1 MDDSDRLS
9 ALRRSL
15 RERLGNKRYD
25 VWLGDATELRYAND
39 ALQLTCSSGAE
50 MEWLRRRLHNDLQR
64 AARDIWGPGVPVV
77 YAVKEVP
84 DAVVADNAATTR
96 PARRQTSAQGPTP
109 ARGGMKGREPQ
120 RPREA
125 ARFCWESLAVGSAN
139 RLAVATVEAALEQP
153 GRFSPLLV
161 YGPCGVGKSHLL
173 YGAAGRFRRS
183 ATRPGVLAMT
193 AEQFTAQFLG
203 ALQDRSLPRFRDKC
217 RTVDV
222 LLIDDVQFLIGKK
235 ATLEE
240 ALYTIEALGQRGR
253 QVILTAD
260 RPPNEFPKTAA
271 VLAGKL
277 AGGLALQVD
286 PPDYEMRVAMV
297 EAIAARVEAQL
308 GDGVAELVAQ
318 QVVGSARLLGGA
330 VNRLVAMSMAVGQP
344 ITAGLASS
352 TLTDFARQHTPQ
364 VKLADVQRAVCEVFG
379 VEPNRLKSKEKTRGL
394 VEPRMIAMWLSR
406 HYTRAALSEI
416 GEYFGRRSHS
426 TVVAA
431 QKKCDRL
438 VSEKATLV
446 VGDADYPIDHAIR
459 RVEAVL
465 RSA

>member
-9 ALRRSL
+9 ALRQSL
-15 RERLGNKRYD
+15 RERLGSERYD

-39 ALQLTCSSGAE
+39 ALHLTCSSGAE

-64 AARDIWGPGVPVV
+64 AARNVWGPGVPVV
-77 YAVKEVP
+77 YAVREAP
-84 DAVVADNAATTR
+84 AASDDAATSR
-96 PARRQTSAQGPTP
+96 PARRQPAASCRASAAEAT
-109 ARGGMKGREPQ
+109 AVAEP
-120 RPREA
+120 RRSRNA
-125 ARFCWESLAVGSAN
+125 IRFSWESLAVGSAN

-161 YGPCGVGKSHLL
+161 YGPSGVGKSHLL
-173 YGAAGRFRRS
+173 YAASGRFRRDAS
-183 ATRPGVLAMT
+183 RPAVLAMT
-193 AEQFTAQFLG
+193 AEQFTAQFLA
-203 ALQDRSLPRFRDKC
+203 ALQDRTLPRFRDKC

-260 RPPNEFPKTAA
+260 RPPNEFPRTAA
-271 VLAGKL
+271 ALAGKL

-297 EAIAARVEAQL
+297 EAIADRVDANL
-308 GDGVAELVAQ
+308 GEGVAPLVAQ

-330 VNRLVAMSMAVGQP
+330 VNRLVATSMAVGQP
-344 ITAGLASS
+344 ITVGLAQSV
-352 TLTDFARQHTPQ
+352 LTDFARQHTPQ

-379 VEPNRLKSKEKTRGL
+379 VEPTRLKSKEKTRGL

-406 HYTRAALSEI
+406 RYTRAALSEI

-446 VGDADYPIDHAIR
+446 VGDADYPIDDAIR
-459 RVEAVL
+459 RIEAVL